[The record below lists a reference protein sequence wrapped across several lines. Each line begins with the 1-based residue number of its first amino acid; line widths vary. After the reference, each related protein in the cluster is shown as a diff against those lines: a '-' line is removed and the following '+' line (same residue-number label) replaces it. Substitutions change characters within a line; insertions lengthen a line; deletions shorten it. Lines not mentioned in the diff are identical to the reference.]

1 MSFFYYKYKKLKII
15 KINLYIICISYT
27 NYMSW
32 IADVIDTKAI
42 RAIRKIEKCLNMEA
56 SNKTYMDVN
65 VSEIPNYIC
74 TLRITFFNDYYGLSI
89 LLGKDKDELVYPIND
104 YDEPLKI
111 NNLDEVVAFIKKIP
125 DNVIIYIKENL

>member
-1 MSFFYYKYKKLKII
+1 M
-15 KINLYIICISYT
+15 IS
-27 NYMSW
+27 
-32 IADVIDTKAI
+32 IADAIDKKAI
-42 RAIRKIEKCLNMEA
+42 RAIRKIEKCLNMDA

-65 VSEIPNYIC
+65 VPEILNHIC

-89 LLGKDKDELVYPIND
+89 FLGEDKDELVYPIND

-111 NNLDEVVAFIKKIP
+111 NNLDEVAAFIKKIP

>member
-1 MSFFYYKYKKLKII
+1 M
-15 KINLYIICISYT
+15 ICIAY
-27 NYMSW
+27 
-32 IADVIDTKAI
+32 AIDKKAI

-65 VSEIPNYIC
+65 VAEILNHIC

-89 LLGKDKDELVYPIND
+89 FLGEDKDELVYPIND

>member
-1 MSFFYYKYKKLKII
+1 M
-15 KINLYIICISYT
+15 
-27 NYMSW
+27 
-32 IADVIDTKAI
+32 D
-42 RAIRKIEKCLNMEA
+42 A

-65 VSEIPNYIC
+65 VPKILNHIY

-89 LLGKDKDELVYPIND
+89 FLGKNKDELVYPIND

-125 DNVIIYIKENL
+125 DEVIVYIKENL